1 MTPGGDPED
10 RGVWN
15 GPPEPGPLRILLL
28 EDDPSDAELTQR
40 MLTGAGLD
48 FTAVVVDEKAAFT
61 RQLASFRPQ
70 VILSDFSL
78 PGFSG
83 ASALKI
89 ARVHNPHTPFIFL
102 SGAIGDEAAVELIRQ
117 GATDYILKDRPG
129 RLAAVVRR
137 AVDEAARGSSGPG
150 WRPSCSN
157 RSGWRAWDSSP
168 GGWPMIS
175 TTCSGVIASYASFA
189 GQEVAKEPEQ
199 IHWAELRGDIEQI
212 ERAVHRAAGL
222 TRQLLAFGRRE
233 VVHPQVLNLNDVV
246 ADVTELLV
254 RTLGEHVELITIPAG
269 DLVPVFADP
278 GQMEQVLVNLAVNAR
293 DAMPSGGTLT
303 IATANTNLDEEYA
316 AGRANLQPGGYIS
329 VKVSDTGTGMP
340 LHVQARVFEPFF
352 TTKPKGEGTGLGLAT
367 VYGIITQAGGA
378 VRIYSEPGL
387 GTTVTVLLPYTDR
400 EAQSAPS
407 LQAEPE
413 GGAGKVVLVVEDEA
427 ALREVTRRMLDR
439 AGYRV
444 LTAASGLEALDIA
457 TREQGPIDVLLTD
470 VVMPHILGREVSDRV
485 CALKPGVRVLFMS
498 GYAHGLLSAQGVL
511 EPGLNLIEKPFT
523 QAALLNKLTAV
534 LASGARVRSARPAA
548 GSRPAARPRPPPRP
562 RCRPAAGPAPP
573 ARPGRRPGQPGPG
586 RPGPGRRPRD
596 RPRRP
601 GRSPPVVTVLDGNV
615 PRPSPAQ
622 VRQDEQRQ
630 FGDVRDDRESCV
642 LPPGTSDSRGP
653 LTVDR
658 D

>member
-1 MTPGGDPED
+1 MTSGGAAED

-15 GPPEPGPLRILLL
+15 GPPEPGLWRILLL
-28 EDDPSDAELTQR
+28 EDDPADAELAQR
-40 MLTGAGLD
+40 MLAGAGLD
-48 FTAVVVDEKAAFT
+48 FTAVVVDDQAAFT
-61 RQLASFRPQ
+61 RELAAFRPQ

-83 ASALKI
+83 ASALRI
-89 ARVHNPHTPFIFL
+89 ARAQNPHTPFIFL

-129 RLAAVVRR
+129 RLASVVRR
-137 AVDEAARGSSGPG
+137 AVDEAGQEAQRARLEVQLQQSQRLESLGQL
-150 WRPSCSN
+150 
-157 RSGWRAWDSSP
+157 A
-168 GGWPMIS
+168 GGVAHDFNNLL
-175 TTCSGVIASYASFA
+175 GVIASHASFA
-189 GQEVAKEPEQ
+189 GQEVAKEPSQ
-199 IHWAELRGDIEQI
+199 IHWEELRGDIEQI

-233 VVHPQVLNLNDVV
+233 VVHPRVLNLNDVV
-246 ADVTELLV
+246 TDVTELLV

-293 DAMPSGGTLT
+293 DAMPSGGTLA

-316 AGRANLQPGGYIS
+316 AGRANLQPGGYVS

-340 LHVQARVFEPFF
+340 LGVQERVFEPFF

-387 GTTVTVLLPYTDR
+387 GTTVTVLLPSTDR
-400 EAQSAPS
+400 DAQIAPS
-407 LQAEPE
+407 PQAEPE
-413 GGAGKVVLVVEDEA
+413 GGAGRVVLVVEDEA

-444 LTAASGLEALDIA
+444 LTAASGPEALEIA
-457 TREQGPIDVLLTD
+457 AREQGPIDVLLTD

-485 CALKPGVRVLFMS
+485 RTLQPGVRVLFMS

-523 QAALLNKLTAV
+523 QAALLTKLTDV
-534 LASGARVRSARPAA
+534 LAGT
-548 GSRPAARPRPPPRP
+548 
-562 RCRPAAGPAPP
+562 
-573 ARPGRRPGQPGPG
+573 PG
-586 RPGPGRRPRD
+586 
-596 RPRRP
+596 
-601 GRSPPVVTVLDGNV
+601 
-615 PRPSPAQ
+615 
-622 VRQDEQRQ
+622 
-630 FGDVRDDRESCV
+630 
-642 LPPGTSDSRGP
+642 
-653 LTVDR
+653 
-658 D
+658 

>member
-1 MTPGGDPED
+1 VTSGDAAED

-28 EDDPSDAELTQR
+28 EDDPADAELTQR
-40 MLTGAGLD
+40 MLAGAGLD

-61 RQLASFRPQ
+61 RQLADFRPQ

-89 ARVHNPHTPFIFL
+89 ARAQDPHTPFIFL
-102 SGAIGDEAAVELIRQ
+102 SGAMGDEAAVELIRQ
-117 GATDYILKDRPG
+117 GAMDYILKDRPG
-129 RLAAVVRR
+129 RLASVVRR
-137 AVDEAARGSSGPG
+137 AVDEAVQGAQRARLEAQLQQSQRLESLGQL
-150 WRPSCSN
+150 
-157 RSGWRAWDSSP
+157 A
-168 GGWPMIS
+168 GGVAHDFNNLL
-175 TTCSGVIASYASFA
+175 GVIASYASFA
-189 GQEVAKEPEQ
+189 GQEVVKEPSQ
-199 IHWAELRGDIEQI
+199 IHWEELRRDIEQI
-212 ERAVHRAAGL
+212 ERAVQRATGL

-254 RTLGEHVELITIPAG
+254 RTLGEHVELITIPAD

-278 GQMEQVLVNLAVNAR
+278 GQMEQVMVNLAVNAR
-293 DAMPSGGTLT
+293 DAMPGGGTLT
-303 IATANTNLDEEYA
+303 IATANTSLDEEYA
-316 AGRANLQPGGYIS
+316 AGRTNLQPGGYVS

-340 LHVQARVFEPFF
+340 LEVQERVFEPFF

-387 GTTVTVLLPYTDR
+387 GTTLTVLLPYTDR
-400 EAQSAPS
+400 DAQMAPS
-407 LQAEPE
+407 SQAEPE

-457 TREQGPIDVLLTD
+457 AREQGPIDVLLTD
-470 VVMPHILGREVSDRV
+470 VVMPHILGREVSDRLR
-485 CALKPGVRVLFMS
+485 ALQPGVRVLFMS

-523 QAALLNKLTAV
+523 QAALLTKLTKV
-534 LASGARVRSARPAA
+534 LAE
-548 GSRPAARPRPPPRP
+548 
-562 RCRPAAGPAPP
+562 AP
-573 ARPGRRPGQPGPG
+573 G
-586 RPGPGRRPRD
+586 
-596 RPRRP
+596 
-601 GRSPPVVTVLDGNV
+601 
-615 PRPSPAQ
+615 
-622 VRQDEQRQ
+622 
-630 FGDVRDDRESCV
+630 
-642 LPPGTSDSRGP
+642 
-653 LTVDR
+653 
-658 D
+658 

>member
-1 MTPGGDPED
+1 VTSGDAAED

-28 EDDPSDAELTQR
+28 EDDPWDAELTQR
-40 MLTGAGLD
+40 MLAGAGLD

-61 RQLASFRPQ
+61 RQLADFRPQ
-70 VILSDFSL
+70 VILSGFSL

-89 ARVHNPHTPFIFL
+89 ARAQDPHTPFIL
-102 SGAIGDEAAVELIRQ
+102 SGAMGDEAAVELIRQ
-117 GATDYILKDRPG
+117 GAMDYILKDRPG
-129 RLAAVVRR
+129 RLASVVRR
-137 AVDEAARGSSGPG
+137 AVDEAVQGAQRARLEAQLQQSQRLESLGQL
-150 WRPSCSN
+150 
-157 RSGWRAWDSSP
+157 A
-168 GGWPMIS
+168 GGVAHDFNNLL
-175 TTCSGVIASYASFA
+175 GVIASYASFA
-189 GQEVAKEPEQ
+189 GQEVAKEPSE
-199 IHWAELRGDIEQI
+199 IHWEELRGDIGQI
-212 ERAVHRAAGL
+212 ERAVQRATGL

-254 RTLGEHVELITIPAG
+254 RTLGEHVELITIPAD

-278 GQMEQVLVNLAVNAR
+278 GQMEQVMVNLAVNAR
-293 DAMPSGGTLT
+293 DAMPGGGTLT

-316 AGRANLQPGGYIS
+316 AGRTNLQPGGYVS

-340 LHVQARVFEPFF
+340 LEVQERVFEPFF

-387 GTTVTVLLPYTDR
+387 GTTLTVLLPYTDR
-400 EAQSAPS
+400 DAQMAPS
-407 LQAEPE
+407 SQAEPE

-457 TREQGPIDVLLTD
+457 AREQGPIDVLLTD
-470 VVMPHILGREVSDRV
+470 VVMPHILGREVSDRLR
-485 CALKPGVRVLFMS
+485 ALQPGVRVLFMS

-511 EPGLNLIEKPFT
+511 ERGLNLIEKPFT
-523 QAALLNKLTAV
+523 QAALLTKLAKV
-534 LASGARVRSARPAA
+534 LAE
-548 GSRPAARPRPPPRP
+548 
-562 RCRPAAGPAPP
+562 AP
-573 ARPGRRPGQPGPG
+573 G
-586 RPGPGRRPRD
+586 
-596 RPRRP
+596 
-601 GRSPPVVTVLDGNV
+601 
-615 PRPSPAQ
+615 
-622 VRQDEQRQ
+622 
-630 FGDVRDDRESCV
+630 
-642 LPPGTSDSRGP
+642 
-653 LTVDR
+653 
-658 D
+658 